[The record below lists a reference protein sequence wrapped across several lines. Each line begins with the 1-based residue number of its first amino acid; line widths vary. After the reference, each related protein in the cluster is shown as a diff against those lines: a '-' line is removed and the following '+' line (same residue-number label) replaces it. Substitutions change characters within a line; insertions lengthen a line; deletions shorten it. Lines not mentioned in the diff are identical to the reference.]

1 MNIGQVIKG
10 FRKQKGIKQGEF
22 AELCQV
28 SQTYLS
34 LIENNQKEPNLSLL
48 KTIAEQLEIP
58 LPILFFLSLDEN
70 DVPEQKK
77 DIFKILEPSLKGL
90 IAQIYIDDPKS

>member
-1 MNIGQVIKG
+1 
-10 FRKQKGIKQGEF
+10 
-22 AELCQV
+22 
-28 SQTYLS
+28 
-34 LIENNQKEPNLSLL
+34 LL

>member
-1 MNIGQVIKG
+1 MNIGHVIKD
-10 FRKQKGIKQGEF
+10 FRKQKGMKQGEF
-22 AELCQV
+22 AELCKV

-34 LIENNQKEPNLSLL
+34 LIESNQKDPNLSLF

-77 DIFKILEPSLKGL
+77 NIFKILEPSLKDL
-90 IAQIYIDDPKS
+90 IAQIYIDDSKS

>member
-1 MNIGQVIKG
+1 MNIGHVIKD

-22 AELCQV
+22 AELCKV

-34 LIENNQKEPNLSLL
+34 LIESNQKDPNLSLF
-48 KTIAEQLEIP
+48 KAIAEQLEIP

-70 DVPEQKK
+70 DVPEQKRN
-77 DIFKILEPSLKGL
+77 IFKILEPSLKDL
-90 IAQIYIDDPKS
+90 VAQIYIDDSKS

>member
-1 MNIGQVIKG
+1 MNIGHVIKD

-22 AELCQV
+22 AELCKV

-34 LIENNQKEPNLSLL
+34 LIESNQKDPNLSLF

-70 DVPEQKK
+70 DVPEQKRN
-77 DIFKILEPSLKGL
+77 IFKILEPSLKDL
-90 IAQIYIDDPKS
+90 IAQIYIDDSKS

>member
-1 MNIGQVIKG
+1 MNIGQVIKD

-22 AELCQV
+22 AELCKV

>member
-1 MNIGQVIKG
+1 MNIGQVIKD

-22 AELCQV
+22 AELCHV